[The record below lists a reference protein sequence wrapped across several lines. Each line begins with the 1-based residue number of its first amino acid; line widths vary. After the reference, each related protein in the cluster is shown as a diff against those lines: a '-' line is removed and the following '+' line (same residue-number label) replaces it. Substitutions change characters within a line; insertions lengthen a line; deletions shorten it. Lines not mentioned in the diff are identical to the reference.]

1 MRNQN
6 LTPEKVYECIFTNQI
21 EKIPESQY
29 NLSTQKK
36 YLDTGEYIMMSN
48 GNRYYNLKRWIKER
62 FIYCDTLFNYTPTT
76 AKYITIRSGVE
87 GKAYLDIETYYPM
100 YVTVEWRNQ
109 ADGSGQQTLKIGRNK
124 KVRFNGEV
132 QAKDQEVLVYGAVHL
147 KNVSGMD
154 GIKPRHLL
162 LNNANRLTTV
172 ECPNNTELI
181 NIQIE
186 KCSYLQRVNL
196 SGCSNLG
203 TLTSSQVLDVSG
215 CNNLRY
221 LNAYGTVLTSI
232 NTNQAGGNLVEIYIP
247 KTLQNLELKNQYSLT
262 TIGIPSSRWVSNTV
276 NDLQNNASSLSSFS
290 LINCPLVNRL
300 WYDNN
305 FQQDYNFHDG
315 YMNLRNSNEFS
326 SLEDYDKWK
335 MLARWGNGL
344 ANATSIYIENSCH
357 NIEHMSFRG
366 MENIVNLTLRNLPN
380 LKTLLLGSNCSG
392 CRWNNAPNYDADRY
406 DLIGE
411 FDWNEGFVIRDCPNI
426 EEFRIHEFRP
436 NQSQTWFTFKEGTN
450 SINLGEKFPNLK
462 LFECN
467 MATQNIHQIILP
479 QSLTTFMNTTW
490 SWYNEAGYP
499 HKWTYEKY
507 NIDSIYFEGEH
518 DTSYIGV
525 DLGNHEMIDI
535 MITAPY
541 TTEVIGLNIKNYY
554 VNPIFNNYKEDG
566 HETRPS
572 VVPRG
577 RIDVS
582 EFKWREVSS
591 WFAFIDFTQDICE
604 IIYPTDW
611 NSFLANVTKATKM
624 FYRCINPNFTWD
636 FAMKF
641 FPMVTG
647 EWEMREM
654 YKYAQLKE
662 QTDYETDGITA
673 TNGYAVAQYDYG
685 TCPFE
690 GTNLKYVKSITLT
703 NTAGCNGL
711 FRKSNLAK
719 IGEIICT
726 GTNTWGGFSDTF
738 RDCKS
743 LEEVGTLRSTKY
755 SSSGTSSIETNSTF
769 EGCSNLIKIGEFD
782 VSSNGCNSTYR
793 GCTSLTSENLVLPR
807 MVDVANM
814 NGMFWGDTL
823 LTTIHLPDLSESML
837 NLSSLDH
844 AFRECSNLE
853 SITIGGNTLPKT
865 ITGMNGTYWKDYKL
879 KNVIPIPNDLIYDL
893 NMQSCCGYCDALT
906 DDAIYTVIPFKVTNI
921 GYMYEYCKGLINP
934 SVEIQSDNVYTRQM
948 FQYCTNITS
957 LNVNFSG
964 RLLRNA
970 QYFAQYCNNLDTVTL
985 IFPDSLV
992 MHDYY
997 GAGVEYYNM
1006 FQYCQN
1012 LHYVNLD
1019 MSKLAN
1025 TNTKADFG
1033 GMFYQDRY
1041 IKEIHGLDF
1050 TYLKPYQHPLTSSG
1064 QNYYD
1069 WHNDSITYG
1078 GSYEDLTVF
1087 DITGMLQHSYNFRNI
1102 TTITHTKIILQHLD
1116 TVTNETLGLTYNI
1129 MDAIDD
1135 SLNEYVDQELKTLA
1149 LDAMNRGWT
1158 FTIV

>member
-62 FIYCDTLFNYTPTT
+62 FIYCDTLFKYTPTT

-186 KCSYLQRVNL
+186 QCSYLQRVNL

-247 KTLQNLELKNQYSLT
+247 KTLQNLELRNQYSLT
-262 TIGIPSSRWVSNTV
+262 TIGIPSSRWLSNTV
-276 NDLQNNASSLSSFS
+276 NDLQNNASSLSTFS

-624 FYRCINPNFTWD
+624 FYRCINPDFTWK

-711 FRKSNLAK
+711 FRKSNLVK

-738 RDCKS
+738 NNCAS

-755 SSSGTSSIETNSTF
+755 SSTGTNSIETHSTF
-769 EGCSNLIKIGEFD
+769 AYCSKLIKIGEFD
-782 VSSNGCNSTYR
+782 VSSNGCSGTYR
-793 GCTSLTSENLVLPR
+793 GCTSLISENLVLPR
-807 MVDVANM
+807 MVDVNSM
-814 NGMFWGDTL
+814 DSMFWGDTL
-823 LTTIHLPDLSESML
+823 LTTIHLPDLSENML
-837 NLSSLDH
+837 NLSNLNH
-844 AFRECSNLE
+844 AFRECRNLE

-865 ITGMNGTYWKDYKL
+865 ITGMNSTYWKDYKL
-879 KNVIPIPNDLIYDL
+879 TNVIPIPNDLIYDL

-921 GYMYEYCKGLINP
+921 GYMYEYCKGLVNP
-934 SVEIQSDNVYTRQM
+934 SIEVKSDNVYTRQM

-997 GAGVEYYNM
+997 ETGVEYYNM

-1050 TYLKPYQHPLTSSG
+1050 TYLKPYQHPLSNSG

-1087 DITGMLQHSYNFRNI
+1087 DVTGMLKHSYNFRNI

-1116 TVTNETLGLTYNI
+1116 TVTSETLGLTYNI